1 MVREE
6 EHMTTDYIRQVNLKE
21 KLTEAYRSVER
32 AISNIDDA
40 NTLLH
45 KDKHEDREYTLSL
58 MSSLNENS
66 RSISNALNRLRK

>member
-1 MVREE
+1 MDREE
-6 EHMTTDYIRQVNLKE
+6 EDMRNEVNLKE

-40 NTLLH
+40 KTLLH
-45 KDKHEDREYTLSL
+45 EDKHEDREYTLSL

>member
-1 MVREE
+1 MDREE
-6 EHMTTDYIRQVNLKE
+6 EDMRNEVNLKE
-21 KLTEAYRSVER
+21 KLTEAYKSVER

-45 KDKHEDREYTLSL
+45 EDKHEDREYTLSL

>member
-1 MVREE
+1 MDREE
-6 EHMTTDYIRQVNLKE
+6 EDMRNEVNLKE

-32 AISNIDDA
+32 AISNVDDA

-45 KDKHEDREYTLSL
+45 EDKHEDREYTLSL